1 MAFFDEGPRRKSF
14 GKTERKALYKTVYEE
29 EHFARIAYSI
39 ADAMLD
45 VRNPD

>member
-14 GKTERKALYKTVYEE
+14 GKTERKALYNEE